1 MSVAGDHATND
12 MAGDEDDSWK
22 TLLTNAGY
30 TVSIDKLDNGNFS
43 ALGDI
48 EEIRNIWLKHM
59 KATSVR

>member
-1 MSVAGDHATND
+1 
-12 MAGDEDDSWK
+12 
-22 TLLTNAGY
+22 LLTNAGY

-59 KATSVR
+59 KATSAR